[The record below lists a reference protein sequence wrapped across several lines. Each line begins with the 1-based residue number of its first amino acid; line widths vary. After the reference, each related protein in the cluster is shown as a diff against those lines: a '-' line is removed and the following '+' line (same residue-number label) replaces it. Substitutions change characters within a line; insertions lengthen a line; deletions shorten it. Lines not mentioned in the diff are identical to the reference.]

1 MIARLHRSLAFACAF
16 ALAGSAMATQAAD
29 TPSSEVE
36 LASAIAALDAAAF
49 DSFNH
54 CEAPGRLDLYA
65 SFFEPDVEFY
75 HDLGGVTW
83 TRDAMIE
90 QTRANVCGKF
100 QRELVPGTLK
110 VWPIKGYGALAR
122 GEHRFCHYKSGATTH
137 PCEGQAEF
145 TIVWRQQGKAWT
157 ITRAFSYG
165 HGSN

>member
-1 MIARLHRSLAFACAF
+1 MTDLLRRLPVL
-16 ALAGSAMATQAAD
+16 
-29 TPSSEVE
+29 V
-36 LASAIAALDAAAF
+36 LASAAFGVQAAGAAPEPDLAATIAALDAAAF
-49 DSFNH
+49 DAFNH
-54 CEAPGRLDLYA
+54 CEAPGQLDRYA
-65 SFFEPDVEFY
+65 SFFAPDVEFY

-83 TRDAMIE
+83 KRDDMIA

-110 VWPIKGYGALAR
+110 VWPIKDYGALSR
-122 GEHRFCHYKSGATTH
+122 GEHRFCHYKAGGTTH

-145 TIVWRQQGKAWT
+145 TILWHREGDKWT

>member
-1 MIARLHRSLAFACAF
+1 MTALPNRFAAL
-16 ALAGSAMATQAAD
+16 ALAGLTTAAQAAD
-29 TPSSEVE
+29 APAPQAGLEATV
-36 LASAIAALDAAAF
+36 AALDAAAF
-49 DSFNH
+49 DAFNH
-54 CEAPGRLDLYA
+54 CDAPGQLDRYA
-65 SFFEPDVEFY
+65 GFFAPDVEFY

-83 TRDAMIE
+83 TRDAMIA

-122 GEHRFCHYKSGATTH
+122 GEHRFCHYKPGGAIH

-145 TIVWRQQGKAWT
+145 TILWRHHENAWT

>member
-1 MIARLHRSLAFACAF
+1 MNAHLHRLLAF
-16 ALAGSAMATQAAD
+16 ALAALNLAAHAAEATLPEVDLAA
-29 TPSSEVE
+29 T
-36 LASAIAALDAAAF
+36 IARLDAAAF
-49 DSFNH
+49 DAFNH
-54 CEAPGRLDLYA
+54 CEDAGQLDRYA

-83 TRDAMIE
+83 TRDVMIA

-122 GEHRFCHYKSGATTH
+122 GEHRFCHYKPGGETH
-137 PCEGQAEF
+137 PCEGRAEF
-145 TIVWRQQGKAWT
+145 TILWRDRDNAWT
-157 ITRAFSYG
+157 IARAFSYG

>member
-1 MIARLHRSLAFACAF
+1 MTTLPNRVIALAFAGA
-16 ALAGSAMATQAAD
+16 AMAAQAAD
-29 TPSSEVE
+29 APAPEAE
-36 LASAIAALDAAAF
+36 LAATIATLDAAAF
-49 DSFNH
+49 EAFNH
-54 CEAPGRLDLYA
+54 CEVPGQLERYA

-83 TRDAMIE
+83 TRDAMIA

-110 VWPIKGYGALAR
+110 VWPIKDYGALAR
-122 GEHRFCHYKSGATTH
+122 GEHRFCHYKPGGTTH

-145 TIVWRQQGKAWT
+145 TILWRRQGSNWT
-157 ITRAFSYG
+157 ITRAFSYR